1 MKFINDILA
10 FLSGVGEKS
19 SFENLFKE
27 TKINILLYLVIVLV
41 GFVTTVLLVIYL
53 VLNFLILIQAVHQ
66 IDHQLIH
73 NPQTQKLG
81 LLHLY

>member
-19 SFENLFKE
+19 SLENLFKE
-27 TKINILLYLVIVLV
+27 TKIPNILLYLVIVLV

-53 VLNFLILIQAVHQ
+53 GLNF
-66 IDHQLIH
+66 
-73 NPQTQKLG
+73 
-81 LLHLY
+81 

>member
-27 TKINILLYLVIVLV
+27 TKIPIILLYLVIVLV

-53 VLNFLILIQAVHQ
+53 VLNF
-66 IDHQLIH
+66 
-73 NPQTQKLG
+73 
-81 LLHLY
+81 

>member
-27 TKINILLYLVIVLV
+27 TKITNILLYLVIVLV
-41 GFVTTVLLVIYL
+41 GFVTTVLLAIYL
-53 VLNFLILIQAVHQ
+53 VLNF
-66 IDHQLIH
+66 
-73 NPQTQKLG
+73 
-81 LLHLY
+81 

>member
-27 TKINILLYLVIVLV
+27 TKIPSILLYLVIVLV

-53 VLNFLILIQAVHQ
+53 VLNF
-66 IDHQLIH
+66 
-73 NPQTQKLG
+73 
-81 LLHLY
+81 

>member
-27 TKINILLYLVIVLV
+27 TKIPNILLYLVIVLV

-53 VLNFLILIQAVHQ
+53 VLNF
-66 IDHQLIH
+66 DSNSGSTSNRSPT
-73 NPQTQKLG
+73 NP
-81 LLHLY
+81 